1 MLRLPAHQS
10 TAEKLARVESV
21 IAALGLQA
29 CRDTAIGDGQRRGVS
44 GGERKRVSVGH
55 ELVRCADL
63 PARIVPTSQPQP
75 ESAALHSPTA
85 DPTSPQLINPS
96 AVFLDEP
103 TSGLDSTTALHL
115 VEVLRRLARGG
126 RVVITTIHQ
135 PSSRLYQRLDALL
148 LLSQGHVMYSGRSAA
163 ATEWFERLGKPV
175 PFGTNVAD
183 FILDLS
189 NGEDLGGGEGALRIA
204 GVAEEGDA
212 EAGGEAGGEGGG
224 EKGAAGGA
232 GEAMRRRL
240 VEAAER
246 YLRGRPAGFP
256 GGGGPLDEDV
266 LAAARGDS
274 PAGSPAPSDGGGDA
288 QPEAP
293 AGALSALRRKFGS
306 RDSLAGADADAPAL
320 PTSNKG
326 GGAAPRAL
334 ARSATSMAAARPGAS
349 RWGASY
355 FTQLRVLFARSVR
368 ARRFEAV
375 AVQDVVQFTVVG
387 AVAGMIWWRA
397 GEYAR
402 ASQLAH

>member
-21 IAALGLQA
+21 VAALGLQA
-29 CRDTAIGDGQRRGVS
+29 CRDTAIGGGQRRGVS

-55 ELVRCADL
+55 EL
-63 PARIVPTSQPQP
+63 
-75 ESAALHSPTA
+75 
-85 DPTSPQLINPS
+85 LINP
-96 AVFLDEP
+96 ALIFLDEP

-126 RVVITTIHQ
+126 RAVITTIHQ

-163 ATEWFERLGKPV
+163 AAEWFERLGKPV

-204 GVAEEGDA
+204 GVAEEGDV
-212 EAGGEAGGEGGG
+212 EADADEGG
-224 EKGAAGGA
+224 EKGGAGAGA

-240 VEAAER
+240 VEAAGR

-288 QPEAP
+288 PPEAP
-293 AGALSALRRKFGS
+293 PGALSALRRKFGS
-306 RDSLAGADADAPAL
+306 RDSLASADVDAPAL

-375 AVQDVVQFTVVG
+375 AVQDIVQFTVVG

-397 GEYAR
+397 GEET
-402 ASQLAH
+402 